1 MTSMTKTVLAIRH
14 VAFESL
20 AAFEA
25 PLQEMGYAVRY
36 CDIGVDALP
45 EAEPNLMVKLP

>member
-1 MTSMTKTVLAIRH
+1 MNSMTKTLLTIRH

-20 AAFEA
+20 AAFEV
-25 PLQEMGYAVRY
+25 PLQEAGYAVRY

-45 EAEPNLMVKLP
+45 EAEPDLMVKLP

>member
-1 MTSMTKTVLAIRH
+1 MTKTLLAIRH

-20 AAFEA
+20 AAFET
-25 PLQEMGYAVRY
+25 PLQEAGYV
-36 CDIGVDALP
+36 DIGMDALP